1 MQKHAQGKTCT
12 GIEASP
18 NRSISEGSL
27 LSIHPG
33 KIPSALLVDKG
44 GFYESTSGQWIYVL
58 EKDKKSATKK
68 AIKIGRQNPDFY
80 EIKEGLSDGEEV
92 VISSYQ
98 TLGDYD
104 KIIFK

>member
-44 GFYESTSGQWIYVL
+44 AGSTVL
-58 EKDKKSATKK
+58 PEVPRGGG
-68 AIKIGRQNPDFY
+68 I
-80 EIKEGLSDGEEV
+80 EGTGE
-92 VISSYQ
+92 Y
-98 TLGDYD
+98 LGYP
-104 KIIFK
+104 